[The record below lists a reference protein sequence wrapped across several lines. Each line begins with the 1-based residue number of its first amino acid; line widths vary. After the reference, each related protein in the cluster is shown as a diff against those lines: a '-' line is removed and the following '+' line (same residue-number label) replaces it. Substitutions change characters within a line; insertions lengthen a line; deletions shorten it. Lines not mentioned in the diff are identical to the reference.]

1 MGLLLY
7 VIALVLVG
15 ASAAGLL
22 VFRSYR
28 HGRGRYTD
36 WS

>member
-1 MGLLLY
+1 MWLLLY
-7 VIALVLVG
+7 VIALVLVA
-15 ASAAGLL
+15 ASVAAALI
-22 VFRSYR
+22 FRSFR